1 MGASVKLVE
10 ENSFCASDSGF
21 EFKVRLNWY
30 RSLPLSCIENLTVQ
44 LDGQTVDPKQIRLL
58 VNECEHNL
66 DELAD
71 IVDEYWFVQDS
82 AKVRV
87 KLPSRVRAGE
97 EHTINVEI
105 ILRAPYIK
113 IGPDRFLTMSSRYS
127 SIQTAV

>member
-10 ENSFCASDSGF
+10 ENSLRASDSGF
-21 EFKVRLNWY
+21 EFKIRLNWY

-44 LDGQTVDPKQIRLL
+44 LDGQAVDPKQIRLF

-71 IVDEYWFVQDS
+71 IVNEYWFVQDS
-82 AKVRV
+82 ATVRV
-87 KLPSRVRAGE
+87 KLPGRVRAGE